1 MSGRKYSKVWR
12 VVAFLLLANVLVW
25 TLNFQIGQRAYG
37 QLHFFDV
44 GQGDAVYYRTARGN
58 DVLIDGGPGDAVL
71 SKLGSAMPFTDRTL
85 ELVILTHPHADHVAG
100 LVEVLKRF
108 SVKKVMLPD
117 VPYETATYQVFL
129 DLLASKHIE
138 VVRPA
143 AGSRVYLDDET
154 TLDIFYP
161 VVAQFPSIPGDI
173 NDVSI
178 VGRLSFGKMN
188 ALLTG
193 DAGKD
198 IENLFIALGFPLE
211 SEILKIGHHGSRH
224 STLEAFVKAVRPD
237 YSVISVGKN
246 SYGHPHEE
254 VLGTLKKFDTEVLRT
269 DEREDVVF
277 RLYPDRVVLSP

>member
-1 MSGRKYSKVWR
+1 MSNKKYSKFWY
-12 VVAFLLLANVLVW
+12 VVSVLLLANAVVW
-25 TLNFQIGQRAYG
+25 VQELQTGQRPYG
-37 QLHFFDV
+37 QLYFFDV
-44 GQGDAVYYRTARGN
+44 GQGDAIYYRTAEGN

-71 SKLGSAMPFTDRTL
+71 SRLGSVMPFTDRTL

-100 LVEVLKRF
+100 LVEVIKRLE
-108 SVKKVMLPD
+108 VKKVMLPD
-117 VPYETATYQVFL
+117 IAYETATYQAFL
-129 DLLASKHIE
+129 TLLDSKHID

-143 AGSRVYLDDET
+143 AGSRIFLDGET
-154 TLDIFYP
+154 TFDILYP
-161 VVAQFPSIPGDI
+161 VIARFPSIPPDI

-178 VGRLSFGKMN
+178 VGRLSFGKIN
-188 ALLTG
+188 ALLAG

-198 IENLFIALGFPLE
+198 IENLLLALELPLE

-224 STLEAFVKAVRPD
+224 STLEAFVQAVHPD

-269 DEREDVVF
+269 DERGDVVF
-277 RLYPDRVVLSP
+277 RLYSDRIVLPP